1 MDTRK
6 KILNLDEAVEVA
18 SSLRARGRRLKLIC
32 GHFDVLTA
40 DHIRRLRS
48 LSNGQPFMAAVFD
61 SPNALLSLS
70 ARAELAAA
78 LSMIDYVIPMAVD
91 GFERALEQIQPSEV
105 VRDEAADLHRVAALI
120 EHVHRRQRA

>member
-6 KILNLDEAVEVA
+6 KILSLDEAAAVA
-18 SSLRARGRRLKLIC
+18 STLRAEGRRLRLLC

-40 DHIRRLRS
+40 HHIRRLRG
-48 LSNGQPFMAAVFD
+48 LADGQPLIAAVLD
-61 SPNALLSLS
+61 APKPLLSLS

-78 LSMIDYVIPMAVD
+78 LSMIDYVIPMTGD
-91 GFERALEQIQPSEV
+91 DFDRALEQIQPSEV
-105 VRDEAADLHRVAALI
+105 VREEAADRHRVAALI